1 MYSFPDLE
9 NSSTLAWKIPQTEEP
24 GGLQS
29 MGSQSDTTEQFHFT
43 ISAGD
48 ISDEGSIPGPERSP
62 GGGNPPLQYS
72 CLKNPMDRGAWQA
85 TVHSIAELDTA
96 EATYHTHARYKLH
109 NRIV

>member
-85 TVHSIAELDTA
+85 TVHGVAKSRTLLSNF
-96 EATYHTHARYKLH
+96 THMEQQTDSK
-109 NRIV
+109 